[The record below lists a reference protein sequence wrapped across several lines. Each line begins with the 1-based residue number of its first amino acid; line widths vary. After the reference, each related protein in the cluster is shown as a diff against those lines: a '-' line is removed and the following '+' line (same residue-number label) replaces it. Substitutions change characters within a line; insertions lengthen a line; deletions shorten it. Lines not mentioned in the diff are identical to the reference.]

1 MVRVFGNDYEE
12 VNRAVEQGKLLDSGS
27 ELGQSF
33 ADFAAQ
39 LMDQPEVKQAASKR
53 RFLDF
58 FRPAPTFATPGRD

>member
-1 MVRVFGNDYEE
+1 
-12 VNRAVEQGKLLDSGS
+12 VNHAVEEGKLLDSGT

-39 LMDQPEVKQAASKR
+39 LMDQPDVKQPASKR

-58 FRPAPTFATPGRD
+58 FKPAPTFATPGQD